1 MSYKI
6 GQGWVP
12 DNVEQPQIQ
21 PSVQPSPTQEYRSYN
36 WNQPIDI
43 FSQSPKEDTGTGNV
57 DTGNTSAVNQ
67 GITGALGTAAQVG
80 SSVIQ
85 GVYQYNQNE
94 AAREEARSI
103 ADQNRTDTL
112 KQQAVNNAQ
121 RSKIQELEEKQFQ
134 QKQKRDSFNLKLSSF
149 IKSVSD
155 DVNNRQSFINGV
167 DTMMGNMLK
176 DEQMKNMMVQFARGE
191 V

>member
-12 DNVEQPQIQ
+12 DNIEQPQTQ

-43 FSQSPKEDTGTGNV
+43 FSQTPGVSPTGNV
-57 DTGNTSAVNQ
+57 DTGLNSAQ
-67 GITGALGTAAQVG
+67 QQEMTGALGTAAQVG

-94 AAREEARSI
+94 AARAEARSI
-103 ADQNRTDTL
+103 ADQNRNDTL

>member
-1 MSYKI
+1 MPYKI

-12 DNVEQPQIQ
+12 DNVEQPIQ
-21 PSVQPSPTQEYRSYN
+21 PSTQPSPTQEYRSYN
-36 WNQPIDI
+36 WNQPTDI
-43 FSQSPKEDTGTGNV
+43 FSQTPSDPGTGNV
-57 DTGNTSAVNQ
+57 NTGNTSVVNQ
-67 GITGALGTAAQVG
+67 GIAGAIGTAAQVG

-85 GVYQYNQNE
+85 GVSQYNQNE
-94 AAREEARSI
+94 SARAEARSI
-103 ADQNRTDTL
+103 ADQNRNDTL
-112 KQQAVNNAQ
+112 KQQATANAQ
-121 RSKIQELEEKQFQ
+121 RSKIQEMEEKQFQ

-155 DVNNRQSFINGV
+155 DINNRQSFIGGV

-176 DEQMKNMMVQFARGE
+176 DEQTKNLMVQFAKGE